1 MLDYFPKF
9 FTNKA
14 ISLYL
19 ISLLLI
25 SVMFFSHIMSLLW
38 WITGILSV
46 IGFFYFSN
54 KLTQKWGGDYP
65 EIFTKKIFKTALILR
80 VSWVIISYFLYLLMT
95 GKPFEFGVADA
106 GFYNQ
111 MGVFGSGLIK
121 QANFNFIEEFNKYAG
136 GLALS
141 DTGYPLYLSIIYF
154 LTGNSIFIAR
164 ILKAVLGAWMCVL
177 IYKLASRNFGDSVG
191 RMAAIF
197 CMLMPNLIY
206 YSGLHLKEAE
216 MVFLTVLF
224 IERADSLIRVHK
236 YTFLT
241 VLPPLLIGGTLFF
254 FRTVLGATAMFA
266 LFSALIFSSRRV
278 MSMSKKVVI
287 TGWIMVA
294 LAFFAGGTIINEVE
308 EVWDNRLENQDT
320 ALEFYATRKGG
331 NELAKYASKSI
342 FAPLIFV
349 IPFPTMV
356 NTPSQENQQLL
367 HGGNF
372 VKNIMAFFTMFGLF
386 IILKEKKW
394 RDHLLILSFTLGY
407 LIVIALSAFAH
418 SERFH
423 QPALPFI
430 LILAAFG
437 VSNISNKEKNYFKW
451 YMMFIFIVLIV
462 WSWFKLSGRG
472 MV

>member
-1 MLDYFPKF
+1 
-9 FTNKA
+9 
-14 ISLYL
+14 
-19 ISLLLI
+19 
-25 SVMFFSHIMSLLW
+25 
-38 WITGILSV
+38 
-46 IGFFYFSN
+46 
-54 KLTQKWGGDYP
+54 
-65 EIFTKKIFKTALILR
+65 
-80 VSWVIISYFLYLLMT
+80 
-95 GKPFEFGVADA
+95 
-106 GFYNQ
+106 
-111 MGVFGSGLIK
+111 
-121 QANFNFIEEFNKYAG
+121 
-136 GLALS
+136 
-141 DTGYPLYLSIIYF
+141 
-154 LTGNSIFIAR
+154 
-164 ILKAVLGAWMCVL
+164 
-177 IYKLASRNFGDSVG
+177 
-191 RMAAIF
+191 
-197 CMLMPNLIY
+197 
-206 YSGLHLKEAE
+206 
-216 MVFLTVLF
+216 
-224 IERADSLIRVHK
+224 
-236 YTFLT
+236 
-241 VLPPLLIGGTLFF
+241 VLPVLLIGGSLFF

-266 LFSALIFSSRRV
+266 LFTALILSSRRV
-278 MSMSKKVVI
+278 MTLNKKLVI
-287 TGWIMVA
+287 TGWIIVA
-294 LAFFAGGTIINEVE
+294 LTFFSGSTIVNEVE
-308 EVWDNRLENQDT
+308 EVWENRLENQDT

-356 NTPSQENQQLL
+356 NTPNQENQQLL

-423 QPALPFI
+423 QPALPFL

>member
-1 MLDYFPKF
+1 MLDYFPKYF
-9 FTNKA
+9 SNKA
-14 ISLYL
+14 MSLYL
-19 ISLLLI
+19 ISLILI
-25 SVMFFSHIMSLLW
+25 SLLFLSNIMTLIW
-38 WITGILSV
+38 WILGLSAV

-54 KLTQKWGGDYP
+54 LLTKKWSNMYP
-65 EIFTKKIFKTALILR
+65 AIFSKKIFTTALVIR
-80 VSWVIISYFLYLLMT
+80 FFWVFFSYVLYNIMT
-95 GKPFEFGVADA
+95 GQPFEFSVGDAMMYQRIGVALA
-106 GFYNQ
+106 ENG
-111 MGVFGSGLIK
+111 FGSYENVFSGMPV
-121 QANFNFIEEFNKYAG
+121 
-136 GLALS
+136 S
-141 DTGYPLYLSIIYF
+141 DRGYGTYLGVLYMIV
-154 LTGNSIFIAR
+154 GNSILIAR
-164 ILKAVLGAWMCVL
+164 LVKAVLGAWMCVL

-191 RMAAIF
+191 RMSAIF

-224 IERADSLIRVHK
+224 LERADALIRAHK
-236 YTFLT
+236 YTILT
-241 VLPPLLIGGTLFF
+241 VLPVLLIGGSLFF

-266 LFSALIFSSRRV
+266 LFTALILSSRRV
-278 MSMSKKVVI
+278 MTLNKKLVI
-287 TGWIMVA
+287 TGWIIVA
-294 LAFFAGGTIINEVE
+294 LTFFSGSTIVNEVE
-308 EVWDNRLENQDT
+308 EVWENRLENQDT

-356 NTPSQENQQLL
+356 NTPNQENQQLL

-423 QPALPFI
+423 QPALPFL

>member
-1 MLDYFPKF
+1 M
-9 FTNKA
+9 
-14 ISLYL
+14 SLYL
-19 ISLLLI
+19 ISLILI
-25 SVMFFSHIMSLLW
+25 SLLFLSNIMTLIW
-38 WITGILSV
+38 WILGLSAV

-54 KLTQKWGGDYP
+54 LLTKKWSNMYP
-65 EIFTKKIFKTALILR
+65 AIFSKKIFTTALVIR
-80 VSWVIISYFLYLLMT
+80 FFWVFFSYVLYNIMT
-95 GKPFEFGVADA
+95 GQPFEFSVGDAMMYQRIGVALA
-106 GFYNQ
+106 ENG
-111 MGVFGSGLIK
+111 FGSYENVFSGMPV
-121 QANFNFIEEFNKYAG
+121 
-136 GLALS
+136 S
-141 DTGYPLYLSIIYF
+141 DRGYGTYLGVLYMIV
-154 LTGNSIFIAR
+154 GNSILIAR
-164 ILKAVLGAWMCVL
+164 LVKAVLGAWMCVL

-191 RMAAIF
+191 RMSAIF

-224 IERADSLIRVHK
+224 LERADALIRAHK
-236 YTFLT
+236 YTILT
-241 VLPPLLIGGTLFF
+241 VLPVLLIGGSLFF

-266 LFSALIFSSRRV
+266 LFTALILSSRRV
-278 MSMSKKVVI
+278 MTLNKKLVI
-287 TGWIMVA
+287 TGWIIVA
-294 LAFFAGGTIINEVE
+294 LTFFSGSTIVNEVE
-308 EVWDNRLENQDT
+308 EVWENRLENQDT

-356 NTPSQENQQLL
+356 NTPNQENQQLL

-423 QPALPFI
+423 QPALPFL

>member
-1 MLDYFPKF
+1 
-9 FTNKA
+9 
-14 ISLYL
+14 
-19 ISLLLI
+19 
-25 SVMFFSHIMSLLW
+25 
-38 WITGILSV
+38 
-46 IGFFYFSN
+46 
-54 KLTQKWGGDYP
+54 
-65 EIFTKKIFKTALILR
+65 
-80 VSWVIISYFLYLLMT
+80 MT
-95 GKPFEFGVADA
+95 GQPFEFSVGDAMMYQRIGVALA
-106 GFYNQ
+106 ENG
-111 MGVFGSGLIK
+111 FGSYENVFSGMPV
-121 QANFNFIEEFNKYAG
+121 
-136 GLALS
+136 S
-141 DTGYPLYLSIIYF
+141 DRGYGTYLGVLYMIV
-154 LTGNSIFIAR
+154 GNSILIAR
-164 ILKAVLGAWMCVL
+164 LVKAVLGAWMCVL

-191 RMAAIF
+191 RMSAIF

-224 IERADSLIRVHK
+224 LERADALIRAHK
-236 YTFLT
+236 YTILT
-241 VLPPLLIGGTLFF
+241 VLPVLLIGGSLFF

-266 LFSALIFSSRRV
+266 LFTALILSSRRV
-278 MSMSKKVVI
+278 MTLNKKLVI
-287 TGWIMVA
+287 TGWIIVA
-294 LAFFAGGTIINEVE
+294 LTFFSGSTIVNEVE
-308 EVWDNRLENQDT
+308 EVWENRLENQDT

-356 NTPSQENQQLL
+356 NTPNQENQQLL

-423 QPALPFI
+423 QPALPFL